1 MRKAASKGNLNLTIN
16 NLLALMLLL
25 VSSSPTPTHSDIQPI
40 RRFQLFFKA
49 ARLSQHVCQNK
60 RSYSPIMCAFG
71 VVAISTVGAIAYGAV
86 VLVVAVV
93 CTIIIIVI
101 YYPR

>member
-1 MRKAASKGNLNLTIN
+1 
-16 NLLALMLLL
+16 
-25 VSSSPTPTHSDIQPI
+25 
-40 RRFQLFFKA
+40 
-49 ARLSQHVCQNK
+49 
-60 RSYSPIMCAFG
+60 MCAFG

-101 YYPR
+101 YYQR

>member
-1 MRKAASKGNLNLTIN
+1 
-16 NLLALMLLL
+16 MLLL

-49 ARLSQHVCQNK
+49 ARLSQNVCQNK

-71 VVAISTVGAIAYGAV
+71 AVAISTVSTVGAIAYGAV